1 MTPAPLTAPT
11 QARIRRALEQSW
23 SNKTSVCF
31 NPDIAPR
38 SYGQCAPTAVVVF
51 EMYGGEVLRTA
62 VKKYDGSSIRHFYNR
77 IGGQRYDFTA
87 DQFNTPGY
95 WGELSYDD
103 IASSVA
109 EAKTETLS
117 GQLEA
122 MRTAFAAA
130 LSREG
135 SNDG

>member
-1 MTPAPLTAPT
+1 
-11 QARIRRALEQSW
+11 LEQSW
-23 SNKTSVCF
+23 SDKTSVCF
-31 NPDIAPR
+31 NPDIAPW

-51 EMYGGEVLRTA
+51 EKFGGEVLRTA

-87 DQFNTPGY
+87 DQFNIPGY
-95 WGELSYDD
+95 WGALSYDD

-109 EAKTETLS
+109 EAKTETLP

-130 LSREG
+130 LAGEG
-135 SNDG
+135 SIDG